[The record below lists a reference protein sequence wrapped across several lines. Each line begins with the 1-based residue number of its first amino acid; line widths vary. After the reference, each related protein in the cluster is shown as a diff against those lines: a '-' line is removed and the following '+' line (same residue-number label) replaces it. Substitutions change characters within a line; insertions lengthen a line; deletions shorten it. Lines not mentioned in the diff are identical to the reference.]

1 MSKMNLVVDL
11 KGYDGTNANTCQASF
26 KRNAQYVGIDL
37 NNETVQEVTVAG
49 SGGTATLFDAP
60 GDARKFIYLETT
72 AECGI
77 AVNDI
82 VESNV
87 KPIVIG
93 TSSQRGIYLKSSDI
107 EKVVIT
113 NNNVDEIKIY
123 YITSK

>member
-1 MSKMNLVVDL
+1 MNLVVDL

-26 KRNAQYVGIDL
+26 KRNVQYVGIDL

-72 AECGI
+72 AECEI